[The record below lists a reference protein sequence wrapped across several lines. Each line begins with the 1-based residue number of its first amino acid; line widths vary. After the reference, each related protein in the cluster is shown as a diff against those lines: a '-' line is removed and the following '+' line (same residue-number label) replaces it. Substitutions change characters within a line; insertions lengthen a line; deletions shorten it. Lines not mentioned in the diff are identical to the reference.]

1 MAVIYV
7 KIELWSLLNAEL
19 AAVIPSDGH
28 SMTLTMRKRR
38 LVKRSRFLCE
48 GILCTVSWSRGTC
61 IGLTRAE

>member
-28 SMTLTMRKRR
+28 SMTLTVRKRR
-38 LVKRSRFLCE
+38 LMKRSRFLSE
-48 GILCTVSWSRGTC
+48 GICVYRIMVPRYMYRTHSC
-61 IGLTRAE
+61 